1 MDEFSRLLTVA
12 LAIVSI
18 ATLAG
23 LGLLRG
29 VVTSLRERLKDSDEE
44 LARKE
49 RRLAEAEAKVL
60 RLETDL
66 AALGRVVTGEAHW
79 VAIGQKLD
87 DHHSAAETHWAAD
100 ETLLAD
106 IRDRLPDPTG
116 GTS

>member
-1 MDEFSRLLTVA
+1 MDDFSRLLTVA
-12 LAIVSI
+12 LGVVSI

-29 VVTSLRERLKDSDEE
+29 VVTGLRERLKDSDEE

-49 RRLAEAEAKVL
+49 RRLTEAEAEVKALK
-60 RLETDL
+60 TDL
-66 AALGRVVTGEAHW
+66 AALGRIVTGEAHW

-87 DHHSAAETHWAAD
+87 EHHSAAETHWAND

-106 IRDRLPDPTG
+106 IRDRLPEQAG
-116 GTS
+116 GA